1 MLTEKNTYNRLDTS
15 STNRSTCQQR
25 DEQNKQVRRKLCR
38 NSVLAVCG
46 DEHSVANPL
55 RVSSWSRQAV
65 VVDVLDQK
73 QVVVM
78 RHSQKRYH
86 PSSGAGSQGR
96 GFGGLLSYTYAR
108 RHQDGVVVYKKLGK
122 CVRVQICFTVCATS
136 LMCKS
141 SSSYILSGKRGRVG
155 RHLESWRKRQLQHV
169 GRKL

>member
-1 MLTEKNTYNRLDTS
+1 MLSMLTEKNTYNRLDTS

-46 DEHSVANPL
+46 DKHSVGNPL

-96 GFGGLLSYTYAR
+96 GFGGLLSHIPMHAGTRMGSLCTRNLVSVWEFRSALQCVLPLSCAR
-108 RHQDGVVVYKKLGK
+108 VLPH
-122 CVRVQICFTVCATS
+122 I
-136 LMCKS
+136 S
-141 SSSYILSGKRGRVG
+141 SREREDAWGDI
-155 RHLESWRKRQLQHV
+155 
-169 GRKL
+169 